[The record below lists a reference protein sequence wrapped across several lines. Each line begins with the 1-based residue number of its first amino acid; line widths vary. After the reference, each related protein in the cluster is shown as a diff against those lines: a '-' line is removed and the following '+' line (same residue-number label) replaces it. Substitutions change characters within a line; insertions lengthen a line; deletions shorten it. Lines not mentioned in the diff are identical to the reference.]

1 MERNVLL
8 TEYVGSL
15 ILTTTVI
22 SSGILSMA
30 LTGGDVGLSIL
41 IIAFSTGFIIFGL
54 VESLG
59 PVSGCHINP
68 AVTLS
73 AVITRT
79 MDVTTGI
86 KYVIVQIAGG
96 ITAAALSHAMF
107 EMPLFTASE
116 VCRLNPGTALGE
128 IVATFGLV
136 MVIFCCIRRESRLTS
151 LAIGLYVVSAVYWT
165 SSTGFANPQV
175 TIGRIFTDT
184 LTGIRSTDAVVF
196 IAMQAIG
203 SILATGFYCYIY
215 PNKAGRM
222 KRKL

>member
-30 LTGGDVGLSIL
+30 FTGGDVGLSVL
-41 IIAFSTGFIIFGL
+41 IIAFSTGFVVFAL

-68 AVTLS
+68 VVTLS
-73 AVITRT
+73 AVVTRA

-107 EMPLFTASE
+107 EMPLFAVSD
-116 VCRLNPGTALGE
+116 VVRLSYGTALSE
-128 IVATFGLV
+128 IVTTFGLV
-136 MVIFCCIRRESRLTS
+136 MVIFCCVRRESRLTP

-165 SSTGFANPQV
+165 SSTSFANPQV

-184 LTGIRSTDAVVF
+184 LTGIRPTDAVAF
-196 IAMQAIG
+196 IVMQAIG

-215 PNKAGRM
+215 PKGPEE
-222 KRKL
+222 